1 MPQFSFTYGQSLAVF
16 LLLAEIL
23 RLGVPEGNEPGI
35 RPGKL
40 QRPVGAFQL
49 AAFRLKRFE
58 PFRKLFLAVFQHGQF
73 SLKGTDALQPEQGLL
88 RLVGPPGRFRCLFN
102 QGCEFRMQAL
112 FLRFLKEVDAR
123 QLRFQRFESVAF
135 EHDPR
140 VRVWI
145 HPNRFPCP

>member
-16 LLLAEIL
+16 FLLAEIL

-40 QRPVGAFQL
+40 QRLVGAFQL

-88 RLVGPPGRFRCLFN
+88 RPVGLPRRFGSLFD
-102 QGCEFRMQAL
+102 Q
-112 FLRFLKEVDAR
+112 
-123 QLRFQRFESVAF
+123 
-135 EHDPR
+135 
-140 VRVWI
+140 
-145 HPNRFPCP
+145 